1 MSGAALN
8 FAAGLSADLVFD
20 LNESYMTWS
29 HVFFFW
35 SQDGNNILLNYSP
48 VPEPASYAAPFGLLA
63 LGLAAARR

>member
-1 MSGAALN
+1 LSDAGLN

-20 LNESYMTWS
+20 LNESNVTWS
-29 HVFFFW
+29 DAFFFW

-48 VPEPASYAAPFGLLA
+48 VPEPASYAALFGLLA